1 MNKLQTTV
9 FIILAT
15 FFIVSPLMG
24 IVSLSWLIKILPIF
38 LLIWVNLKSISA
50 SKHKI
55 FMAGLVCSAIGDTL
69 LDIDRTQF
77 FVFGL
82 GAFLVAHLFYIISL
96 TPLQNILKSKV
107 SLSLVIAYLV
117 YALVMFSFIQ
127 PGLSTLLIPVS
138 IYMSVLMLMGIFTL
152 LSKQSNL
159 WLVMGGIS
167 FIISDS
173 LLGFDKFYSPI
184 PLAGILIMISYY
196 FAQYALVKGI
206 FYRKTN

>member
-15 FFIVSPLMG
+15 FFIISPLMG

-152 LSKQSNL
+152 LSKQ
-159 WLVMGGIS
+159 
-167 FIISDS
+167 
-173 LLGFDKFYSPI
+173 
-184 PLAGILIMISYY
+184 
-196 FAQYALVKGI
+196 
-206 FYRKTN
+206 